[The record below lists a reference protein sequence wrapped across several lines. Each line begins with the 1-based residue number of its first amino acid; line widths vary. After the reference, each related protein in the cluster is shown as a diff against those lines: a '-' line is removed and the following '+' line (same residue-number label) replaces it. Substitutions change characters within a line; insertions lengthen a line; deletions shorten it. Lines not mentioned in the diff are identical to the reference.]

1 MELPSV
7 ATETSGPTTTGLP
20 LESTTDFPLQTTTE
34 SDEEKLRQILE
45 SIWPKPQFWVLIACH
60 MIVFIVGLIGNAL
73 VCIAVCRNHTMRTV
87 TNLFIVNLAVA
98 DFLVLLFCMPLTVP
112 VDITQ
117 TWFFGSVCCKV
128 ITSLQVGPET
138 RGRRDG
144 EEQAGNMRHRQWRK
158 DITIFNENRTAIPP
172 KF

>member
-1 MELPSV
+1 MELPTAAPELAV
-7 ATETSGPTTTGLP
+7 P
-20 LESTTDFPLQTTTE
+20 STTVLPPESSTALPMETTTE

-45 SIWPKPQFWVLIACH
+45 SIWPKPQFWVLIVCH
-60 MIVFIVGLIGNAL
+60 LIVFVVGLIGNAL

-87 TNLFIVNLAVA
+87 TNIFIVNLAVA

-128 ITSLQVGPET
+128 ITSLQVGAAMGVAT
-138 RGRRDG
+138 
-144 EEQAGNMRHRQWRK
+144 AGK
-158 DITIFNENRTAIPP
+158 
-172 KF
+172 

>member
-1 MELPSV
+1 MELPSA
-7 ATETSGPTTTGLP
+7 ATETSGPTTADFPVQSTTDFP
-20 LESTTDFPLQTTTE
+20 PEPTTDFPLQTTTE

-87 TNLFIVNLAVA
+87 TNIFIVNLAVA

-128 ITSLQVGPET
+128 ITSLQVRPRLVVEGMGKEL
-138 RGRRDG
+138 
-144 EEQAGNMRHRQWRK
+144 AGNMRRS
-158 DITIFNENRTAIPP
+158 
-172 KF
+172 